1 MPTNFFFAGAGTGGG
16 LYNAYSG
23 TYANNVAPDLI
34 VKGASAMPKAHIEL
48 GGLARFLRDYYYPI
62 RTRQPESAASYTYS
76 PNYTGSTKDAGGIFG
91 SIRVSSTRY

>member
-34 VKGASAMPKAHIEL
+34 VKGAWDMPKAHIEL
-48 GGLARFLRDYYYPI
+48 GGLARFLRDFYYPI
-62 RTRQPESAASYTYS
+62 TGAGAVGAARLIHLLAELHRQHQ
-76 PNYTGSTKDAGGIFG
+76 GRG
-91 SIRVSSTRY
+91 RHLR